1 MFEFIVLTVDL
12 MKHLKAFCR
21 IGRNRSGDLRSLFRR
36 LFSFFFT
43 HEGYQVSKIFTLQWN
58 FWNFHVL
65 LIQTHFFSF
74 LGLFCLTVHL
84 DIVSQSMIMKQ
95 VQRSCKHRHHSLPP
109 FPVPPILHVRESKTV
124 LDSGFRA
131 VDFGFKVLDSGFFVS
146 GIPDSLSCIPDSKAQ
161 DSGFLKQKFPG
172 FGSQEFRTWGEK
184 AAVTKLINCTFFSP
198 IQEPS
203 FLFTWTN
210 TTLQCK
216 HLLSKEQCQTSHS
229 GWKLSKRPRYE
240 VLYPFKSQ

>member
-1 MFEFIVLTVDL
+1 
-12 MKHLKAFCR
+12 
-21 IGRNRSGDLRSLFRR
+21 
-36 LFSFFFT
+36 
-43 HEGYQVSKIFTLQWN
+43 
-58 FWNFHVL
+58 
-65 LIQTHFFSF
+65 
-74 LGLFCLTVHL
+74 
-84 DIVSQSMIMKQ
+84 MIMKQ

-109 FPVPPILHVRESKTV
+109 SPVPPPLPILHVRESKTV

-184 AAVTKLINCTFFSP
+184 AAVTKLVNCTFFSP

-203 FLFTWTN
+203 FLFT
-210 TTLQCK
+210 
-216 HLLSKEQCQTSHS
+216 
-229 GWKLSKRPRYE
+229 
-240 VLYPFKSQ
+240 

>member
-21 IGRNRSGDLRSLFRR
+21 IGRNRSVDLRSLFRR
-36 LFSFFFT
+36 FFSFFFT

-74 LGLFCLTVHL
+74 LGSFCLIVHL

-109 FPVPPILHVRESKTV
+109 WISDSKYW
-124 LDSGFRA
+124 
-131 VDFGFKVLDSGFFVS
+131 
-146 GIPDSLSCIPDSKAQ
+146 IPDSLSVGFRIPWAVFRIPKPRILDSSSKNFL
-161 DSGFLKQKFPG
+161 DSGVRNSVHGAKKQ
-172 FGSQEFRTWGEK
+172 
-184 AAVTKLINCTFFSP
+184 L
-198 IQEPS
+198 
-203 FLFTWTN
+203 
-210 TTLQCK
+210 
-216 HLLSKEQCQTSHS
+216 
-229 GWKLSKRPRYE
+229 
-240 VLYPFKSQ
+240 